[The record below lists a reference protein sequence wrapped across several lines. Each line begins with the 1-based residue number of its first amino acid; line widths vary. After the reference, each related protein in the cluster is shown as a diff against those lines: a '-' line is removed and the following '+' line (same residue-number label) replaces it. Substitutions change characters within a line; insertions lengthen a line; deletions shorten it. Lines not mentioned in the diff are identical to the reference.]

1 MRFVKY
7 GVETWKC
14 DVANK
19 RRSVNYEL
27 FLKNSKKISKSY
39 KLSKL
44 RQRRLHQLKLHQ
56 LHPLRQPNRKP
67 RNQGNLARTSPHSLE
82 PAKSAQPRSLQAKPS
97 SNIYQIA
104 NPLDARNATPRSLRI
119 PPFTNTSADVAV
131 QSKRRI

>member
-7 GVETWKC
+7 GAETWKC
-14 DVANK
+14 EPGNK

-44 RQRRLHQLKLHQ
+44 RQRKLHQ